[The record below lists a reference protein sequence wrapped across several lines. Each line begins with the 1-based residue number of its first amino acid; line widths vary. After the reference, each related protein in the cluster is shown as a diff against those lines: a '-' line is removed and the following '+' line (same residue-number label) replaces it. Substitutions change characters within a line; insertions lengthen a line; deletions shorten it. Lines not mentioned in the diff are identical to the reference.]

1 MEGHRFWVK
10 LHHAYTGEIVLAA
23 CDEDILGRSIAIE
36 DGFEAI
42 ISEGFYMG
50 SLVDWEQ
57 LRSMLQNATIVN
69 LVGNEVIGLA
79 VKEGIVPESASRTVG
94 GIKHVQIMR

>member
-1 MEGHRFWVK
+1 MGGHRFWAK

-36 DGFEAI
+36 DGFEAV

-57 LRSMLQNATIVN
+57 LKSMLSNATIVN
-69 LVGNEVIGLA
+69 LVGNEVIDLA
-79 VKEGIVPESASRTVG
+79 VREGIVPEAAFRTIG
-94 GIKHVQIMR
+94 GVKHVQIMR